1 MTTFPIRLKT
11 FSDNENQFF
20 KKCKVCQV
28 SMCCIFHALLL
39 KILLSISILPDD
51 RYLYVRY
58 GVIILCSEKNK
69 KGAFFMFIL
78 TLYQI
83 AVTSSHKKPKD
94 RSLVLL

>member
-39 KILLSISILPDD
+39 KILLSILPDD
-51 RYLYVRY
+51 GYMYIMVLLY
-58 GVIILCSEKNK
+58 ILCSEKNK
-69 KGAFFMFIL
+69 KWSIFHVYLDIVSNCRDIKSQKA
-78 TLYQI
+78 
-83 AVTSSHKKPKD
+83 K
-94 RSLVLL
+94 R